1 MIGIKYFLSFYNV
14 QKKVATTKFVIE
26 KIDNHREALSKRNK
40 NKTSAGEK
48 IKS

>member
-1 MIGIKYFLSFYNV
+1 MY
-14 QKKVATTKFVIE
+14 KKKLQQQNFFIE